1 MPQSIFPT
9 AAYQSAV
16 ILHRLAGANL
26 RQSHRQ
32 LAQARE
38 LLAQSLERLHRIKR
52 LLGVEH

>member
-26 RQSHRQ
+26 QQSHRQ